1 MKKNNKK
8 KIINVISVLC
18 VIAILIGTACAT
30 MVQFPSADQELNDFL
45 RSIYMKNFDQV
56 DLSEKGELKRV
67 IDNKHPL
74 HLLNYYAQEPVEE
87 LWKSI
92 PEDIKPYT
100 VMLIIISEKA
110 EGSENYIK
118 KIEEVADRCEELKIP
133 YAISNF
139 CGETHFENRL
149 PISYLEERFAKL
161 HKYFYGLNGAELYN
175 TILWRG
181 ELESNNC
188 QYLIDS
194 IKLAAKYGGYFF
206 WTDTNRNYDNGMM
219 VDWFENNE
227 LIYSTFKQY
236 NENIVMMN
244 KESFGE
250 PSTYSFMQG
259 LWLAGLIG
267 NYGVSSDWWHWTCN
281 GYKTLFGEYDKYA
294 DGNWDRIAS
303 YPENMYTQSMALV
316 ASRGATCFKAEAPN
330 YSTSVAG
337 ESTAGFQYSILPFYR
352 DILNGDIHIPTR
364 EEVLENTNMA
374 IVGGENFI
382 TLNYNLKES
391 NLYPNSPY
399 YSIIPLLPKNLRLE
413 ERAVFLNRGV
423 KLVEE
428 KLSSKE
434 LEQYKYSGLTGNT
447 YLCGV
452 GSNWTFINNLENKKG
467 TKSAKFAPHLSKLSS
482 VTVTSDEHSFVIANE
497 STEGIS
503 FILNNYR
510 TDKGKMI
517 KEVTAEDRKH
527 VKETWVD
534 INGRYLT
541 LDKNGNPKGVDD
553 SKKRITTIT
562 LKGDFGGKKPY
573 IIWKNT
579 PENNENTREY
589 NYYVNYTEN
598 EVTIKIEHNG
608 YVKFRV
614 LLEANQ
620 LTVNNQEKEPVK
632 ETKAKTGADTSE
644 LQRYVNS
651 VDVSESGYYSQYG
664 YMQFTAL
671 IEKAKVYI
679 QEGTYTEKEISSL
692 LAEVEKYQKRLIN
705 IQKYVDILKK
715 VYSGDDESQ
724 KVKADRLLKELLSA
738 NVYIEG
744 RNNDIDYK
752 LIYRLRSYSNSLVKE
767 KNAKMEKYY
776 DTLANA

>member
-1 MKKNNKK
+1 MKKSK
-8 KIINVISVLC
+8 KIIISVISIFC
-18 VIAILIGTACAT
+18 TIAIISTVLAT
-30 MVQFPSADQELNDFL
+30 MVQFPDTDQELNDFL
-45 RSIYMKNFDQV
+45 RSVYMKNFDEV
-56 DLSEKGELKRV
+56 DLSKKGELKRV

-133 YAISNF
+133 YAISNV

-149 PISYLEERFAKL
+149 PISYLEERFAKR

-236 NENIVMMN
+236 SENIVMMN

-337 ESTAGFQYSILPFYR
+337 EPTAGFQYSILPFYR

-364 EEVLENTNMA
+364 EEVLKNTNIA

-382 TLNYNLKES
+382 TSNYNLKES

-413 ERAVFLNRGV
+413 ERAVFLNSGV
-423 KLVEE
+423 KLIEE

-434 LEQYKYSGLTGNT
+434 LKQYKYSDVTGDT
-447 YLCGV
+447 YISCV
-452 GSNWTFINNLENKKG
+452 GSNWTFINNLENKQG
-467 TKSAKFAPHLSKLSS
+467 TKSAQFMPHMSNITA
-482 VTVTSDEHSFVIANE
+482 VTLTAEEHSFVIANE
-497 STEGIS
+497 SDDGIS
-503 FILNNYR
+503 FIANNYR
-510 TDKGKMI
+510 TDKRKMI

-541 LDKNGNPKGVDD
+541 LDENGNPKGVDD

-562 LKGDFGGKKPY
+562 LKGDFGGKKPE
-573 IIWKNT
+573 ILWENT
-579 PENNENTREY
+579 PENNKNTRKFTY
-589 NYYVNYTEN
+589 HVDYAEN
-598 EVTIKIEHNG
+598 ELTIKIEHNG
-608 YVKFRV
+608 YVKFKV
-614 LLEANQ
+614 ILEENQ
-620 LTVNNQEKEPVK
+620 LTANNQKKESVK
-632 ETKAKTGADTSE
+632 ETKSKTGADTAE
-644 LQRYVNS
+644 LQKYINS
-651 VDVSESGYYSQYG
+651 VDLSESRYYSQYG
-664 YMQFTAL
+664 YMQFAAL
-671 IEKAKVYI
+671 LEKAKVYI

-692 LAEVEKYQKRLIN
+692 LAELEKSQNHLIN
-705 IQKYVDILKK
+705 IKKYVDILDE
-715 VYSGDDESQ
+715 VYAGNDQAQ
-724 KVKADRLLKELLSA
+724 KVKADKLLKELLST
-738 NVYIEG
+738 NLYVEG
-744 RNNDIDYK
+744 RNNKIDYK
-752 LIYRLRSYSNSLVKE
+752 LFYRLKTYNDGLVKKKIARLE
-767 KNAKMEKYY
+767 KAY
-776 DTLANA
+776 DSLKNVQ